1 MNLQSIK
8 GAFNTVSFV
17 VRKHA
22 PEILLGA
29 GTVGVIAGSVLA
41 CKATLKLES
50 IIDDTKDM
58 VECAHDIHDGKVK
71 LKEGETYS
79 DADLRT
85 DIMKA
90 YGVCAGKI
98 LRIYAPAV
106 IVGALSIAS
115 FFGSHRIMKRRYL
128 ELGAAYTTLGAHFAR
143 YRKRVV
149 DELGE
154 EKDKQFYNGTTIHK
168 IKEKV
173 TDPETGKTKTV
184 TKEIEVPLD
193 ETPLDESIRVIFCAE
208 TSPEWCND
216 PEYCL
221 CFLKNAQRF
230 CNERLKASPNN
241 RLLLNDVR
249 HELGLPNT
257 KAGYRYGWKWMK
269 DNPDGD
275 NMIDFGIRELTVSKE
290 NSDEVNDIIK
300 ENPYSKVFALDFNCD
315 GDIWEEWD
323 RPIKR

>member
-1 MNLQSIK
+1 MNLPNIK
-8 GAFNTVSFV
+8 GAFNTISFV

-71 LKEGETYS
+71 IKEGEVYS

-106 IVGALSIAS
+106 ILGGLSIAS
-115 FFGSHRIMKRRYL
+115 FFASHNIMKRRYL
-128 ELGAAYTTLGAHFAR
+128 EVGAALSAISTQFKG
-143 YRKRVV
+143 YRKRVA
-149 DELGE
+149 DEFGE
-154 EKDKQFYNGTTIHK
+154 EKERQLYSGTTTKK

-184 TKEIEVPLD
+184 TKEVETPLD
-193 ETPLDESIRVIFCAE
+193 ETPLDETIRVVFCQE
-208 TSPEWCND
+208 TSPEWTND
-216 PEYCL
+216 PEYCW
-221 CFLKNAQRF
+221 CFLKNTQRF
-230 CNERLKASPNN
+230 CNERLKAEG
-241 RLLLNDVR
+241 RIMLNDIR
-249 HELGLPNT
+249 DELGLPKT
-257 KAGYRYGWKWMK
+257 KAGYRYGWKYEK
-269 DNPDGD
+269 NNPDGD
-275 NMIDFGIRELTVSKE
+275 NMIDFGIRELTVSSD
-290 NSDEVNDIIK
+290 NSDEVNEIIK
-300 ENPYSKVFALDFNCD
+300 DNKYSKIYELDFNCD
-315 GDIWEEWD
+315 GDVWEDWD
-323 RPIKR
+323 RQLNK